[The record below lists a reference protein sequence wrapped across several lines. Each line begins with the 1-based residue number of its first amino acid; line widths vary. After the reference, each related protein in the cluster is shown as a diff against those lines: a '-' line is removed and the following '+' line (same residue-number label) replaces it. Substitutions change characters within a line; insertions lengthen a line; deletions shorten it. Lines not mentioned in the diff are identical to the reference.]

1 MCPAEPNGRKQK
13 KNLFSFKK
21 KKKRGWKQTRK
32 LSIPSRKREAEEE
45 ATGYLMDATQRP
57 FSSLRCKNGEG
68 ERELPVRY
76 TREEEGYGCVF

>member
-1 MCPAEPNGRKQK
+1 MPRRANWEKTK
-13 KNLFSFKK
+13 KNLFFLRK